1 MPRCYWSVIAGRS
14 THSVRFQTLL
24 SSVLFSFI
32 IFFFLLFFIS
42 SSLFLPLS
50 LSLSLSL
57 SPLSTILGLLQL
69 LVSQNDDKSLLN
81 GRLIDD
87 VSAFLFNVAVL
98 TRNLYIYIYIFGRS
112 DKVASWIQPFNSAG
126 PNEYLSEFK
135 RWRARVWARVC
146 VTQWDSFVMKWRKTY
161 APWRN

>member
-1 MPRCYWSVIAGRS
+1 M
-14 THSVRFQTLL
+14 LL
-24 SSVLFSFI
+24 ISYRRPQHALGTISNSFVFSFI
-32 IFFFLLFFIS
+32 FFHHLLFPALLHILF
-42 SSLFLPLS
+42 SLSPPLS

-98 TRNLYIYIYIFGRS
+98 TRNLYIYIYIWEVGQGCQLDSAVQFG
-112 DKVASWIQPFNSAG
+112 G
-126 PNEYLSEFK
+126 SE
-135 RWRARVWARVC
+135 
-146 VTQWDSFVMKWRKTY
+146 
-161 APWRN
+161 

>member
-1 MPRCYWSVIAGRS
+1 M
-14 THSVRFQTLL
+14 LL
-24 SSVLFSFI
+24 ISYRRPQHALGTISNSFVFSFI
-32 IFFFLLFFIS
+32 FFHHLLFPALLHILF
-42 SSLFLPLS
+42 SLSPPLS

-98 TRNLYIYIYIFGRS
+98 TRNLYIYIFGRS